1 MYSHFILPTKK
12 ISRRLGDGSSR
23 DSSDDFTELNRAQSQ
38 AISMSQT
45 LLVEIRQAVNEAQ
58 PRGKMVIFNRISFL
72 YFWFGFCFRFSLFSR
87 DNFSLLVSFTIIMF
101 LLLHV

>member
-1 MYSHFILPTKK
+1 MVFISL

-58 PRGKMVIFNRISFL
+58 PRGN
-72 YFWFGFCFRFSLFSR
+72 
-87 DNFSLLVSFTIIMF
+87 
-101 LLLHV
+101 